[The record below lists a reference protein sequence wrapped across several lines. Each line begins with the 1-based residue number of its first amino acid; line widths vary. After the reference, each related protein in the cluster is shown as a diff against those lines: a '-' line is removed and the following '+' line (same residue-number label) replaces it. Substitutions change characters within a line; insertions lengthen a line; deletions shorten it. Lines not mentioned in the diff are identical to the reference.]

1 MELLHS
7 LMILAQ
13 EGGQGGGSGESGGG
27 GAGGGL
33 TLFIPLIIILVIFF
47 WMQSRSQK
55 KKRQER
61 EELIDSIQ
69 VDDEVVTIGGFQGQV
84 TDISEDTFE
93 LCVDDEKDVRMNI
106 NRQAVSGI
114 LGEEEEEEQEA

>member
-1 MELLHS
+1 MELLYT
-7 LMILAQ
+7 LTLLAQ
-13 EGGQGGGSGESGGG
+13 ESGQGGGSGESGGG

-61 EELIDSIQ
+61 EELIDGIQ
-69 VDDEVVTIGGFQGQV
+69 VDDEVVTIGGFQGRV
-84 TDISEDTFE
+84 TGMDEDTFE
-93 LCVDDEKDVRMNI
+93 LCVDEENDVRMHI
-106 NRQAVSGI
+106 TRQAVSGYV
-114 LGEEEEEEQEA
+114 GEEDEEENT